1 MDFTGGAA
9 YRVID
14 DDTSEAEVW
23 QFLEKVKARRKDG
36 RGKDAK
42 FQSVGPKSG

>member
-1 MDFTGGAA
+1 MDFTVGA

-14 DDTSEAEVW
+14 DDTSEAEVR
-23 QFLEKVKARRKDG
+23 QFLEKVKARRNDE

-42 FQSVGPKSG
+42 SQSVGPKSG